1 MTTKPTCVLDSN
13 GLCVRFKCLVHLTFY
28 SAFSVSFALS
38 QILDMLDLG
47 DGPDKACSIAVI
59 PQDGKDAVLSECDS
73 DGSDVDYEED
83 TGLLPARLLDGCAE
97 LMQENDQ

>member
-1 MTTKPTCVLDSN
+1 MHSFLFYLIFSS
-13 GLCVRFKCLVHLTFY
+13 VH
-28 SAFSVSFALS
+28 SFSFTLIQV
-38 QILDMLDLG
+38 LDMLDLG
-47 DGPDKACSIAVI
+47 DGPDKACTIALI